1 MANTYAERKAIG
13 QDTMARSESITQS
26 VPGASLESTFFHEQ
40 IPAESLPPLDPESA
54 ARPPVKIKV
63 VNGDSFATARDI
75 MKRSPEAQGKTTVLN
90 LASDA
95 EPGGGWAE
103 TFYRTQVSD
112 DSSHTLSIDHSLII
126 VYSRMAGRGTV
137 LLFNPLRH
145 A

>member
-26 VPGASLESTFFHEQ
+26 VPEASLESTFFHEQ

-54 ARPPVKIKV
+54 ARPPVKVKV
-63 VNGDSFATARDI
+63 VNGDSFTTARDI
-75 MKRSPEAQGKTTVLN
+75 MKRFPEAQGKTTVLN
-90 LASDA
+90 LASYA

-112 DSSHTLSIDHSLII
+112 DSSHTLSIDHSLMI
-126 VYSRMAGRGTV
+126 VYS
-137 LLFNPLRH
+137 
-145 A
+145 